1 MAVAFSPTPA
11 SSSIHLLH
19 PWPRLIKGLCVAPP
33 APIEVGTTNYPFIA
47 AVVPSAQLCSPCPP
61 PTLSKSK
68 AENKNYIPFFP
79 HETQSTCSDFCP
91 HLVFHPSLVCCLFLR
106 ENIHNGRDQRQ
117 WGRSHRSQHPP
128 RQLLLLHQPAI
139 KILFSSLPSHANHP
153 AVIRAAAWLQGK
165 ETEARGREEFFQS

>member
-61 PTLSKSK
+61 LLSPSSK
-68 AENKNYIPFFP
+68 LKTKITFCFFP
-79 HETQSTCSDFCP
+79 TKHSPPALIFVPISFSTLPWCVACSYGKT
-91 HLVFHPSLVCCLFLR
+91 STM
-106 ENIHNGRDQRQ
+106 EGDQRQ

-153 AVIRAAAWLQGK
+153 AVIRAAAWLQGE

>member
-61 PTLSKSK
+61 LLSPSSK
-68 AENKNYIPFFP
+68 LKTKITFWFFP

-91 HLVFHPSLVCCLFLR
+91 HLVFRPSLVCCLFLW
-106 ENIHNGRDQRQ
+106 ENIHNGRGLEAVGKITQEPASTQ
-117 WGRSHRSQHPP
+117 TAAPAPP
-128 RQLLLLHQPAI
+128 ASNKDIVFLSP
-139 KILFSSLPSHANHP
+139 F
-153 AVIRAAAWLQGK
+153 
-165 ETEARGREEFFQS
+165 TC

>member
-33 APIEVGTTNYPFIA
+33 APIEVSTTNYPFIA

-61 PTLSKSK
+61 LLSPSPKLK
-68 AENKNYIPFFP
+68 TKITFHFFP

-91 HLVFHPSLVCCLFLR
+91 ISFSALPWCVACSYGKTSTMEGIRGSGEDHTGASIHPDSCSC
-106 ENIHNGRDQRQ
+106 
-117 WGRSHRSQHPP
+117 STSQ
-128 RQLLLLHQPAI
+128 Q
-139 KILFSSLPSHANHP
+139 
-153 AVIRAAAWLQGK
+153 
-165 ETEARGREEFFQS
+165 